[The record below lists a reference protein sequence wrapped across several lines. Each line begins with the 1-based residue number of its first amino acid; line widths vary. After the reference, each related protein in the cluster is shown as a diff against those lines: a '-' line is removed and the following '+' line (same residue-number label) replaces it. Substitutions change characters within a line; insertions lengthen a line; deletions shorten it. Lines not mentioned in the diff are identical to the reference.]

1 MKTEIIILKLGGSLL
16 TDKSK
21 PFSIRNETLEQSVE
35 EIVSS
40 KKKLI
45 IVHGGGS
52 FGHPV
57 AKEYGISDGFN
68 KNVKHQFYGIAK
80 THEVMVKLNSIVIGS
95 FLEKNYPVIA
105 VEPFSSFIR
114 ESKEIKV
121 NNLAIIE
128 SLLEMGVT
136 PVLYGDI
143 ILDQDKKFSIISGD
157 LIILELCKQLQK
169 FHISKV
175 IFAIEKDG
183 IFIEKDGAIKFL
195 NEIRIA
201 QINELNLANFDKKI
215 DVTGGIKSKL
225 KLISE
230 IGKLEIP
237 VQILNGL
244 KKNYLFKGIMN
255 QKVKSTI
262 IYR

>member
-21 PFSIRNETLEQSVE
+21 PFSIRNKTLEQSVE
-35 EIVSS
+35 EIIKS

-68 KNVKHQFYGIAK
+68 KNIKDQFYGLAK
-80 THEVMVKLNSIVIGS
+80 THDVMVKLNSRVIGS

-105 VEPFSSFIR
+105 LEPFSSFIR
-114 ESKEIKV
+114 ESMEIKV
-121 NNLAIIE
+121 NNLEVIE

-136 PVLYGDI
+136 PVLYGDT
-143 ILDQDKKFSIISGD
+143 ILDREKIFSIISGD
-157 LIILELCKQLQK
+157 LIILELCKRLQK
-169 FHISKV
+169 FRISKV

-183 IFIEKDGAIKFL
+183 IFIEKDGAVKFL
-195 NEIRIA
+195 NEIRID
-201 QINELNLANFDKKI
+201 QINELNLANLDKKI

-225 KLISE
+225 KIISE

-244 KKNYLFKGIMN
+244 KKNYLFKGIMDE
-255 QKVKSTI
+255 KVKSTI